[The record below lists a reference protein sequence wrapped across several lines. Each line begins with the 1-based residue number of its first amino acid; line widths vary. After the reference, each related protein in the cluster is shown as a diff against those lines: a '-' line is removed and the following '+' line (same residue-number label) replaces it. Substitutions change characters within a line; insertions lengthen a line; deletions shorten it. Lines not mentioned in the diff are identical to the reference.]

1 MTMDKENKMYI
12 YTNIQCICLG
22 FKSLVNVYT
31 FDMGKTG
38 SLEQADRLQQE
49 LLIKAIELAE

>member
-1 MTMDKENKMYI
+1 MDKENKMYI

-31 FDMGKTG
+31 FDMRKTG